1 MKERKVDQMNANFVL
16 DSNELNYTFIDKL
29 REMFQNK
36 RVELFVTE
44 TDDTE
49 YLYASK
55 VNKELLLES
64 MSNIQNNQNLVTA
77 DSKLFG

>member
-1 MKERKVDQMNANFVL
+1 MNANFVL

>member
-1 MKERKVDQMNANFVL
+1 MNANFVL

-55 VNKELLLES
+55 VNKELLFES
-64 MSNIQNNQNLVTA
+64 ISNIQNNQNLVTA
-77 DSKLFG
+77 DPKLFG